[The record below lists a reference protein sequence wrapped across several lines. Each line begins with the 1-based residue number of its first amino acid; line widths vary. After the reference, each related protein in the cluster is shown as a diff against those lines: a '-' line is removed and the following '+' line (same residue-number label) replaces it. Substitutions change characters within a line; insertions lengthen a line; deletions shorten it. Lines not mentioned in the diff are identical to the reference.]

1 MRINIQL
8 PDSTSP
14 KTVAAIQALA
24 ERLSAHPESV
34 HGIMGVA
41 ERQAAYSVAEDIV
54 FNADGTVT
62 LTVAQLAAVEEAEAS
77 IARGEGI
84 PWAEVDKHLD
94 EVRSQWLAERARE

>member
-1 MRINIQL
+1 M
-8 PDSTSP
+8 
-14 KTVAAIQALA
+14 
-24 ERLSAHPESV
+24 
-34 HGIMGVA
+34 
-41 ERQAAYSVAEDIV
+41 
-54 FNADGTVT
+54 T